1 MKNTSRKK
9 LIFPLIGLLVCIFIG
24 LGIFSYINVYMKTI
38 LNDPITIKDID
49 IDAAAALKMNMME
62 QVSKR
67 NGITEWKL
75 KASSATL
82 FKKQD
87 KAVLKKVDVIFYT
100 KENKEVHL
108 TSNEG
113 VLNTKTHDMIFSKNV
128 IVRHETYSLKTEKL
142 HYEKKAHI
150 IHSDVHVTLEDGE
163 SVIEGDSM
171 VTQLNQNKTILQG
184 HVKGKF
190 SENFNIP

>member
-1 MKNTSRKK
+1 MKNTNRKK

-24 LGIFSYINVYMKTI
+24 LGIFSYINVYIKSA
-38 LNDPITIKDID
+38 LNNPITIKNID

-62 QVSKR
+62 QVSKK

-75 KASSATL
+75 KAASATL

-108 TSNEG
+108 TSDEG

-150 IHSDVHVTLEDGE
+150 IHSDAQVRLEDQE
-163 SVIEGDSM
+163 SVITADSM
-171 VTQLNQNKTILQG
+171 VTHLNQNRTILQG

-190 SENFNIP
+190 SESFNIP